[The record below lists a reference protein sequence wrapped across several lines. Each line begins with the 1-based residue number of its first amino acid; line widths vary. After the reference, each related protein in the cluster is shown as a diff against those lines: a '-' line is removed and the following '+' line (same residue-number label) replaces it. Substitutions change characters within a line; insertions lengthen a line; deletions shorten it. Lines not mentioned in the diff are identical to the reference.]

1 MLIGYFLFYAHHTI
15 LSEVYLGHIM
25 DNELFDIANTV
36 GQRLQL
42 KGLTI
47 VTAESCTG
55 GWIAQVITEITG
67 SSAWFDR
74 GFITYSNRAKIEM
87 LGVNSQT
94 LETYGAVSAQ
104 TAEEM
109 ANGALTH
116 STADCAVAVTGIAG
130 PDGGSAEK
138 PVGTIYI
145 AWAYRN
151 QPCHVIKKQFNGS
164 RHQIRAQTVR
174 TALEGLKI

>member
-1 MLIGYFLFYAHHTI
+1 
-15 LSEVYLGHIM
+15 M
-25 DNELFDIANTV
+25 DNELFDIANTI
-36 GQRLQL
+36 GQQL
-42 KGLTI
+42 KSKGLKI

-55 GWIAQVITEITG
+55 GWIAQVITEIAG

-74 GFITYSNRAKIEM
+74 GFVTYSNNAKIEM

-94 LETYGAVSAQ
+94 LEAYGAVSAQ

-109 ANGALTH
+109 ANGALAK
-116 STADCAVAVTGIAG
+116 SAADCAVAVTGIAG

-145 AWAYRN
+145 AWAYKN
-151 QPCHVIKKQFNGS
+151 QLRHVIKKQFNGS
-164 RHQIRAQTVR
+164 RHEIRAQTVKA
-174 TALEGLKI
+174 ALEGIKI